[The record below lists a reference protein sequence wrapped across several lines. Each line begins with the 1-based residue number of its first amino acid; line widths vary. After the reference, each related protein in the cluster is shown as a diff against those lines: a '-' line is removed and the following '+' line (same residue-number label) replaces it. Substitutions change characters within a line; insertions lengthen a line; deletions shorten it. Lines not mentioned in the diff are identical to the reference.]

1 MPDPELI
8 VMRLA
13 DMHRQHPQQDN
24 SRVCVECGQ
33 RVGIYPSG
41 QRVLAQLPSV
51 AIVCSRCLW
60 KRPQPDKV
68 FLAPGAEGEASESVP
83 TIVGKRVS

>member
-24 SRVCVECGQ
+24 SRVCVECGH

-41 QRVLAQLPSV
+41 QRVLAQLPNT
-51 AIVCSRCLW
+51 AIVCSRCLV
-60 KRPQPDKV
+60 KRPRPDKV
-68 FLAPGAEGEASESVP
+68 FLAPGAERELSESVP